1 MALFGFGVD
10 ENVLR
15 FKDDVIDR
23 KMKEISKAKF
33 ELGEKILK
41 LQKCEKENEL
51 LNNKVKDLQIDV
63 HKLLSENES
72 LKRKIRKL
80 KRKIRKNDLDFR
92 N

>member
-63 HKLLSENES
+63 YKLRSENES